1 MSERFFRALA
11 RDAAARYP
19 ARDRFARHFA
29 FGKLTRD
36 PAFRHLLERG
46 LIPQGARLLDLGCGQ
61 GVLEALLLS
70 AREHHARGDWPA
82 SWPAPP
88 APRVMRGVDLRSRDV
103 VRAQAA
109 CGREAAFL
117 RGDIRGADFGEVDT
131 VVILDVLHYIDF
143 DAQREVL
150 RRVRASLE
158 PRGVLLLRVGDAS
171 DSIRFR
177 ITVAVDRIVM
187 RARGHRLP
195 RVWCRPLGDWMR
207 ELDALGFAV
216 EAIPMSDGTPFA
228 NVLLRARYD
237 GSAAVPATGS

>member
-70 AREHHARGDWPA
+70 ARERHARGDWPA

-103 VRAQAA
+103 MRAQAA

-143 DAQREVL
+143 AAQRDVL
-150 RRVRASLE
+150 ERVRSALG
-158 PRGVLLLRVGDAS
+158 RGGTLLLRVGDKSAS
-171 DSIRFR
+171 LRFR
-177 ITVAVDRIVM
+177 VTDAVDRAVM
-187 RARGHRLP
+187 ALRGHRLE
-195 RVWCRPLGDWMR
+195 RLYTRPLDEWKR
-207 ELDALGFAV
+207 ELAGLGFSV
-216 EAIPMSDGTPFA
+216 EAAPMSAGTPFA
-228 NVLLRARYD
+228 NVLLVARYD
-237 GSAAVPATGS
+237 SPGS